1 MCHSLSQ
8 PDQNFFNTLD
18 KAFDIFSN
26 YENLLLLGDFNIQIV
41 ETHLDAFLYQHER
54 ANINEQ
60 PC

>member
-18 KAFDIFSN
+18 KTFDIFSN

-41 ETHLDAFLYQHER
+41 ETHLDAFLYQHEL

>member
-41 ETHLDAFLYQHER
+41 ETHLDAFLYQHEL

>member
-41 ETHLDAFLYQHER
+41 ETHLDAFLST
-54 ANINEQ
+54 
-60 PC
+60 